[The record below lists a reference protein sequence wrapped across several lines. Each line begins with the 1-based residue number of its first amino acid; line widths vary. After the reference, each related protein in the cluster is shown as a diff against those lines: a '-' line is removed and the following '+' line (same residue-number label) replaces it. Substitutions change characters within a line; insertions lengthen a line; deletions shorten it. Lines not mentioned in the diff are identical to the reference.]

1 MTSDSQQQSWVR
13 GTTITQR
20 PYPATIVSG
29 DGVPIMWQS
38 KDAEVLA
45 RASTLLPTVQL
56 STVTLASETPETSK
70 PSDTSEVT
78 GVPRS
83 GGLSTG
89 AKIGIGVSIP
99 IAVIIGIA
107 LGFLLWKRRRAHRT
121 EHTRSLANEPPG
133 VNAEKKDTLA
143 APAYF
148 AGEQI
153 HELHSPETHHS
164 RHELPDVTH
173 GH

>member
-13 GTTITQR
+13 GTAITQR
-20 PYPATIVSG
+20 PYPVTVVSG

-45 RASTLLPTVQL
+45 RASTMRSTSPQ
-56 STVTLASETPETSK
+56 STVTPTPEISK
-70 PSDTSEVT
+70 PPGTSEVT
-78 GVPRS
+78 SISTS
-83 GGLSTG
+83 GGLSMG

-99 IAVIIGIA
+99 IAVIVGLA
-107 LGFLLWKRRRAHRT
+107 LGFLLWKRRRAHRVKH
-121 EHTRSLANEPPG
+121 ERSLAYESTG
-133 VNAEKKDTLA
+133 VNVEKKDTYA
-143 APAYF
+143 SVAPAYF

-153 HELHSPETHHS
+153 HELHSPETYHS

-173 GH
+173 QR